1 METTA
6 CRRCGHTG
14 PGDARYCARCG
25 QALVPVRARSTGT
38 IRRLLDNLPPRYIA
52 LLGSIALVPI
62 GMLVEHLLVNAG
74 LYLILSLVLSAL
86 VIGSGCA
93 YLGWY
98 WHGPS
103 SGRSRLS
110 RVFLVLTGLG
120 ISLVAIWGID
130 RALLSALA
138 DNGRTFVFDIPGV
151 HLEAT
156 NGLNGLKRVHTISS
170 PPPYWLFV
178 IIYATLTAAAGNLI
192 RRAYIALVIRE
203 KEVRSLREGL
213 LAQTQDAA
221 IQQERNR
228 LARELH
234 DSIKQQIFSI
244 SISAAAA
251 QARWESDPQ
260 GTQEALSDVRRSAQ
274 EVMVEMNALLQQLS
288 PVPLERVGLRQALR
302 DQCEALGYRTG
313 AEVTAEF
320 GTLPDDDRLP
330 PRAQASLFRIAQEA
344 LSNVARHAR
353 AGHVRL
359 HLGQHETGGPLVL
372 EIQDNGQGF
381 HVGADHGGMGLDNVR
396 QRVQALGGEL
406 EIESSPGS
414 GTRIQVSVPLLS
426 PAARGAGDGQLYGP
440 DHMLNRTLL
449 AGSGGGLALIAALF
463 YPLYVLLPGRYVEGW
478 VLGSSALGLL
488 LGIVAVL
495 LAVATGLLAARW
507 ARADT
512 RQSGLLYGA
521 LAGGAAGAILFFGL
535 GGVAAA
541 VAGNAPLLAHGL
553 VPAANE
559 AEAVRLLS
567 EAVIGVTWGVYGA
580 FWTALLTGMG
590 LGAIGGLLAPPVPGV
605 PARLDPRLVAISI
618 LGAAGLFSALTL
630 CASLAVFGLLET
642 AIHRASAGFAQDLR
656 TTLPVVGVTLWSIG
670 TQLVLYLTSLTAL
683 YVLLRAEARSS
694 DPARF
699 DAVLLR
705 TVEFGLL
712 ALALPLYLWFVGQ
725 EPIELTSALRALFV
739 LVAASSLALGGL
751 YLALSFQVHRQRQ
764 ALGLYHSSPIRIGP
778 VRIGSIRIGPVRIG
792 SIRTVAVAGV
802 LLSLV
807 ALTWAANSSTLISLI
822 IASVVIAAS
831 ITLIVVLWRHRKPP
845 AADVLHWQLSLSRTI
860 SAGLGLIVAI
870 TLPLM
875 PLIGAISHAA
885 SITLQFP
892 SVLIGTSVNGQLSLP
907 KTTLVDLIHRA
918 YSTQAMAM
926 LLTLVGASVFV
937 GLLLAIIGGRM
948 ALDRR
953 RVTQDAEAGE

>member
-1 METTA
+1 
-6 CRRCGHTG
+6 
-14 PGDARYCARCG
+14 
-25 QALVPVRARSTGT
+25 
-38 IRRLLDNLPPRYIA
+38 
-52 LLGSIALVPI
+52 
-62 GMLVEHLLVNAG
+62 
-74 LYLILSLVLSAL
+74 
-86 VIGSGCA
+86 
-93 YLGWY
+93 
-98 WHGPS
+98 
-103 SGRSRLS
+103 
-110 RVFLVLTGLG
+110 
-120 ISLVAIWGID
+120 
-130 RALLSALA
+130 
-138 DNGRTFVFDIPGV
+138 V

-156 NGLNGLKRVHTISS
+156 NGLSGLKRVHKISS

-192 RRAYIALVIRE
+192 HRAYIALVVRE

-288 PVPLERVGLRQALR
+288 PVPLEKVGLRQALR

-359 HLGQHETGGPLVL
+359 HLGQRETGGPLVL

-396 QRVQALGGEL
+396 QRVQALGGKL
-406 EIESSPGS
+406 EIDSSPGS
-414 GTRIQVSVPLLS
+414 GARVQVSVPLLS
-426 PAARGAGDGQLYGP
+426 PAARRPEDRQLYGP
-440 DHMLNRTLL
+440 DHVLNRTLL
-449 AGSGGGLALIAALF
+449 AGFGGGLALIVALF

-478 VLGSSALGLL
+478 MPGSSALGLL

-495 LAVATGLLAARW
+495 LVVATGLLAARW

-512 RQSGLLYGA
+512 RQIGLLYGA
-521 LAGGAAGAILFFGL
+521 LAGGVAGAILFFGL

-541 VAGNAPLLAHGL
+541 VAGNAPLLAQGL
-553 VPAANE
+553 GLAASE

-567 EAVIGVTWGVYGA
+567 EAVLGVTWGVYGA
-580 FWTALLTGMG
+580 FWAALLTGMG
-590 LGAIGGLLAPPVPGV
+590 LGAIGGLLAPPAPGV
-605 PARLDPRLVAISI
+605 PVRLDPRLVAISI
-618 LGAAGLFSALTL
+618 LSAAGLFSALTL
-630 CASLAVFGLLET
+630 CASLVTFGLLET
-642 AIHRASAGFAQDLR
+642 AIHRASAEYALDLR
-656 TTLPVVGVTLWSIG
+656 TTLPVAGVTLWSIG
-670 TQLVLYLTSLTAL
+670 TQLVLYLTSLAAL

-694 DPARF
+694 VPARF

-725 EPIELTSALRALFV
+725 EPIELTSALRVLLV

-751 YLALSFQVHRQRQ
+751 YLALSFQVHRQRE
-764 ALGLYHSSPIRIGP
+764 AMGLYHSSPIRIGP
-778 VRIGSIRIGPVRIG
+778 VRIGSIW
-792 SIRTVAVAGV
+792 TVAVAGV
-802 LLSLV
+802 LLSLA

-822 IASVVIAAS
+822 IASLVIAAS
-831 ITLIVVLWRHRKPP
+831 TALIVVLWRHRKPP
-845 AADVLHWQLSLSRTI
+845 VADVVHWQLSLSRTI

-875 PLIGAISHAA
+875 PLIGTISNAA

-892 SVLIGTSVNGQLSLP
+892 PVLIGTSVNGQWSLP
-907 KTTLVDLIHRA
+907 ETTLVDLIHGA

-926 LLTLVGASVFV
+926 LLTLVGASVLV

-948 ALDRR
+948 ALDRW